1 MVKETR
7 TDRLDCAQEMVKPFC
22 LGIRRREAAARRIAI
37 SAIKIPVVSFTS
49 MELQYGWIVSGAQ
62 DIERATD

>member
-1 MVKETR
+1 MLKETG
-7 TDRLDCAQEMVKPFC
+7 TYRLDCAREMVKPLC
-22 LGIRRREAAARRIAI
+22 LGIRRREPAARRIAI
-37 SAIKIPVVSFTS
+37 SAIKIPVVSFPS